1 MPHLTLVIPTL
12 CRYDRLESML
22 DSVAS
27 STVKPDQIIVID
39 NGRKLLYKPFLFRH
53 NNIDIYIPQTNLGV
67 AGSCNQALRMVKDW
81 WFHCNDD
88 VELEATL
95 IEKMKAAIETECGD
109 RIPDHNMPYM
119 FLPDYGV
126 GSAFTCFMMHKSITD
141 VIGWWDEAFFPI
153 YFEDNCFGYRMNVA
167 GVKRKVVEGCKY
179 HHHTSSSIK
188 GLPPDQQEAHHHNFR
203 KLQEYYIR
211 KYGGLPGEEKFAI
224 PFDGNSVIEV
234 DKMWWKRFGRES

>member
-1 MPHLTLVIPTL
+1 MHLTLVVPTL
-12 CRYDRLESML
+12 NQYTRLEAML

-27 STVKPDQIIVID
+27 STSKPDQIIVID

-95 IEKMKAAIETECGD
+95 IEKMKAAIQSEYIDKGHHD
-109 RIPDHNMPYM
+109 IPFM
-119 FLPDYGV
+119 FIPDYGV
-126 GSAFTCFMMHKSITD
+126 GSAFSVFMMQRSITD
-141 VIGWWDEAFFPI
+141 FIGWWDESFFPI
-153 YFEDNCFGYRMNVA
+153 YFEDNDFGYRMNLA

-179 HHHTSSSIK
+179 HHHTSSTIH
-188 GLPPDQQEAHHHNFR
+188 GLPPDQQRLHHDNFR
-203 KLQEYYIR
+203 KLQEYYVNKWGGPPEQE
-211 KYGGLPGEEKFAI
+211 KYSR
-224 PFDGNSVIEV
+224 PFDGGSVIEV
-234 DKMWWKRFGRES
+234 DKMWWKRFGREG